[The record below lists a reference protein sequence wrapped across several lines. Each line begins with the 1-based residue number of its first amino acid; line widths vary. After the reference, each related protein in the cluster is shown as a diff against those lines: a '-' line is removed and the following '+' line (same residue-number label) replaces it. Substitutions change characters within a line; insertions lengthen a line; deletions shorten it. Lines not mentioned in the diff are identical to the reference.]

1 MTDIDIAIKES
12 KNKENI
18 SNGGSMCFD
27 FGDVVL
33 VKYSCPTKYLKN
45 GERSREKSEEII
57 CSDPYIP
64 KIKLHTGHYR
74 KTRPSFVEIWNSRAN
89 DDFT

>member
-1 MTDIDIAIKES
+1 MECTNDM
-12 KNKENI
+12 KNKLKPCPFCGRYELTFSPYI
-18 SNGGSMCFD
+18 GFSGT
-27 FGDVVL
+27 
-33 VKYSCPTKYLKN
+33 VKMDCNYCHMHFEYEET
-45 GERSREKSEEII
+45 SEEII

-64 KIKLHTGHYR
+64 KIKLHTGHYL

>member
-45 GERSREKSEEII
+45 GERSREKSEEIMEA
-57 CSDPYIP
+57 
-64 KIKLHTGHYR
+64 IKTKADNGVNTPRHLVVKRVIEG
-74 KTRPSFVEIWNSRAN
+74 
-89 DDFT
+89 

>member
-18 SNGGSMCFD
+18 SNGGSMCFY

-33 VKYSCPTKYLKN
+33 VKYSCPTK
-45 GERSREKSEEII
+45 SR
-57 CSDPYIP
+57 
-64 KIKLHTGHYR
+64 
-74 KTRPSFVEIWNSRAN
+74 
-89 DDFT
+89 